1 MNRMFL
7 AMLPL
12 CSLSACAMSG
22 PMTPGRTVYAMEN
35 GYAAALTAAVAY
47 RHLPLCGPLSPPL
60 CHTHLTVVRIS
71 EAGDK
76 AYALLISAENVTRAK
91 GTPAQIA
98 AAVAGAQA
106 AITEFRS
113 VIP

>member
-1 MNRMFL
+1 MKIL
-7 AMLPL
+7 ALLPVL
-12 CSLSACAMSG
+12 AVAGCAMSG

-47 RHLPLCGPLSPPL
+47 RHLPLCGPGSQTL
-60 CHTHLTVVRIS
+60 CHTHVTVVRIS

-76 AYALLISAENVTRAK
+76 AYALMISAENITRAK